1 MKRLHFIAIGGA
13 AMHNLAIAV
22 SKKPE
27 HVVTGSDDEIFEP
40 SRSRLLAA
48 GLLPPETG
56 WFPDKISKEL
66 DAVIVGMHA
75 RADNPE
81 LLKAKELGI
90 DIYSFPEYLYHQ
102 SRKKIRIVVGGSH
115 GKTTTTAIILHV
127 LKKLNHSTD
136 YMVGA
141 QIEGF
146 DTMVKFSYDSQ
157 LAVFEG
163 DEYLTSPIDPRPKF
177 HLYHPHIAL
186 LTGIAWD
193 HINVFP
199 TFENYVEQ
207 FKLFADLIERDG
219 RLIYFEGDEQLR
231 LIAEKVRP
239 DIVTIPYNVP
249 EYEIK
254 NGMTYLL
261 YKDKK
266 YPIRVFG
273 QHNLQNIQGAR
284 LVCKHLGIKETEF
297 LEAIADFGGASN
309 RLEKT
314 AETKTSVAFK
324 DFAHSPSKLRA
335 TVSAVKEQ
343 YGDKSLVAC
352 MELHT
357 FSSLQENFLPQYK
370 GCMDK
375 ADVALVYFNPEV
387 IAHKHLPPIT
397 PRQVKDAFGRK
408 DLQVFTDARK
418 LENKLRSLNYDGKVL
433 LMMSSGNFSGLDI
446 PAFQKELLDTTV

>member
-22 SKKPE
+22 SKKPD
-27 HVVTGSDDEIFEP
+27 HMVTGSDDEIFEP
-40 SRSRLLAA
+40 SRSRLEEA
-48 GLLPPETG
+48 GLLPPEIG
-56 WFPDKISKEL
+56 WFPEKITKEL
-66 DAVIVGMHA
+66 NAVIVGMHA

-81 LLKAKELGI
+81 LIRAKELGV

-102 SRKKIRIVVGGSH
+102 TRKKIRVVVGGSH

-127 LKKLNHSTD
+127 LKKLNRSAD

-177 HLYHPHIAL
+177 HLYRPHIAL

-207 FKLFADLIERDG
+207 FKIFTDQIERDG

-231 LIAEKVRP
+231 EIAEKVRT
-239 DIVTIPYNVP
+239 DIVTIPYNTP
-249 EYEIK
+249 EYVIEGGI
-254 NGMTYLL
+254 TSIL
-261 YKDKK
+261 YKGEK
-266 YPIRVFG
+266 YPLRVFG
-273 QHNLQNIQGAR
+273 EHNLQNIQGAR
-284 LVCKHLGIKETEF
+284 MVCKQLGVKETEF
-297 LEAIADFGGASN
+297 LHAIADFGGASN
-309 RLEKT
+309 RLQKV
-314 AETKTSVAFK
+314 AETPNSVAFK

-343 YGDKSLVAC
+343 YADRQVVAC

-375 ADVALVYFNPEV
+375 ADVAYVYFNPEV
-387 IAHKHLPPIT
+387 IAHKRLQPIT
-397 PRQVKDAFGRK
+397 AEQVKEAFGRES
-408 DLQVFTDARK
+408 LTVFTDANQLTAK
-418 LENKLRSLNYDGKVL
+418 LKEINFDGKAL

-446 PAFQKELLDTTV
+446 IAFEKELLGA